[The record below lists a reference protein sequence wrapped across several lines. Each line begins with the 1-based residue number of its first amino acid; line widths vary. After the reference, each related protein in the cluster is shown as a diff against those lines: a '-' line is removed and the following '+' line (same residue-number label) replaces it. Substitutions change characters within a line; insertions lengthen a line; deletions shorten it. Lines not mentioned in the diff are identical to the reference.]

1 MKWINPLKKSRKIQC
16 LKINKTHQDLKLKIE
31 SIKKKTEGIQ
41 EMKNLGIWKGTTE
54 TRFTNRIQE
63 IEKRIWGIEDMIEN
77 RIDAWV
83 KENVNP
89 EKLLI

>member
-1 MKWINPLKKSRKIQC
+1 
-16 LKINKTHQDLKLKIE
+16 
-31 SIKKKTEGIQ
+31 
-41 EMKNLGIWKGTTE
+41 MKNLGIWKGTTE